1 MLRKQLIKD
10 ILIVFLLTATG
21 FLVMGYHPG
30 FEDDGIYLSAVKL
43 QLNPTLYPHDS
54 EFIRLQMQATV
65 FDDLIAQSVH
75 WTKLP
80 VVWSELLWQFAALF
94 LILWASRQIAAR
106 LFRQVHAQWSGVAM
120 VAAMLTLPVAGTALN
135 IADQHLHPRNLATAL
150 ILCAISF
157 VFNEENR
164 RWIAVPLLVAAF
176 AIHPIMGAFGIS
188 FCLFLLL
195 ALRAANSLP
204 LATRAPLA
212 AAVPLGWL
220 FAPDT
225 PSWRAAL
232 ASRSYYSV
240 YHWAWYEW
248 LGAIMPLVLFGLLWQ
263 ATRGRTSAE
272 GEPTDEKLAPF
283 AQAVFAYG
291 IFQLAIA
298 MAIQA
303 PAAFARLMTLQPMRF
318 LQLVY
323 IFMALVGGGLLGQ
336 FVLEAK
342 IWRWTAYLLLINGSM
357 FLVQWKCIDEGTH
370 LELPTTAITN
380 PWLQAF
386 AWVKENTP
394 TDAYFALD
402 PRYLAVPGEGF
413 HSFRALAERS
423 QLADGIKDTAVAMEV
438 PSLAPVWQEQ
448 QAALAGWSHFQR
460 ADFERLKAQFGVNWV
475 LVSNPATDGLD
486 CQWHNAS
493 IAVCRIP

>member
-212 AAVPLGWL
+212 AAG
-220 FAPDT
+220 
-225 PSWRAAL
+225 
-232 ASRSYYSV
+232 
-240 YHWAWYEW
+240 
-248 LGAIMPLVLFGLLWQ
+248 
-263 ATRGRTSAE
+263 
-272 GEPTDEKLAPF
+272 
-283 AQAVFAYG
+283 
-291 IFQLAIA
+291 
-298 MAIQA
+298 
-303 PAAFARLMTLQPMRF
+303 
-318 LQLVY
+318 
-323 IFMALVGGGLLGQ
+323 
-336 FVLEAK
+336 
-342 IWRWTAYLLLINGSM
+342 
-357 FLVQWKCIDEGTH
+357 
-370 LELPTTAITN
+370 
-380 PWLQAF
+380 PW
-386 AWVKENTP
+386 
-394 TDAYFALD
+394 
-402 PRYLAVPGEGF
+402 
-413 HSFRALAERS
+413 
-423 QLADGIKDTAVAMEV
+423 
-438 PSLAPVWQEQ
+438 
-448 QAALAGWSHFQR
+448 
-460 ADFERLKAQFGVNWV
+460 
-475 LVSNPATDGLD
+475 
-486 CQWHNAS
+486 
-493 IAVCRIP
+493 